1 MAYETSQRMLMRCS
15 SDPHSPNQ
23 EISTQQFFLS
33 IPLADK
39 SAAPQALL
47 VPSLTA
53 IGATVC
59 VSMLEL
65 TLHWSPVVCLA
76 ADVAVLPLHTRRR
89 HRQHAMTCLQ
99 HYP

>member
-1 MAYETSQRMLMRCS
+1 MMQQMPDSLGATLQRVY
-15 SDPHSPNQ
+15 
-23 EISTQQFFLS
+23 QFEAQLPA
-33 IPLADK
+33 IGINA
-39 SAAPQALL
+39 SAAISESPAG
-47 VPSLTA
+47 SLTA

-65 TLHWSPVVCLA
+65 TLHWSPVVCLV